1 MPAAIIGG
9 TGLYNI
15 PNLDLEEQIVTTKYG
30 NAKLFV
36 GRNADSDLVFLTRHG
51 TNHSIPPHKINYRAN
66 IKALEMLGVKRII
79 ANYAVGG
86 IHPEITPLRAAVVG
100 DFLDFTSGRE
110 STFFDGDSA
119 SGGVQHVEMSQPYCA
134 VMSHKLVEL
143 APTFELDLF
152 SGAVYAAANGPR
164 FESPAEI
171 RMMERLGG
179 DVVGMTGVP
188 EVVLARELG
197 MCFAA
202 VALSINWAAG
212 LLPKIEIVEDKPQ
225 LATVRENL
233 LKLCVAALRAT
244 KDEECQP
251 AVLL

>member
-1 MPAAIIGG
+1 MPSAILGG

-15 PNLDLEEQIVTTKYG
+15 PGLDLEEQIITTKYG
-30 NAKLFV
+30 DAKLFV
-36 GRNADSDLVFLTRHG
+36 GKGSDADLVFLTRHG
-51 TNHSIPPHKINYRAN
+51 TGHSIPPHKVNYRAN

-86 IHPEITPLRAAVVG
+86 IHPDITPLGVATIG

-110 STFFDGDSA
+110 STFVDGSD
-119 SGGVQHVEMSQPYCA
+119 GEKVVEHVEMSQPYCPT
-134 VMSHKLVEL
+134 MSQKLVEL
-143 APTFELDLF
+143 GPSFGLKLFEN
-152 SGAVYAAANGPR
+152 AVYAAANGPR

-171 RMMERLGG
+171 RMMKMLGG
-179 DVVGMTGVP
+179 DIVGMTGVP

-212 LLPKIEIVEDKPQ
+212 IKPTIEIVDDKQ
-225 LATVRENL
+225 EITAVRHNI

-244 KDEECQP
+244 KDEDCVP
-251 AVLL
+251 AVML